1 MDQKGLRRVVEPI
14 VENTLRTLF
23 FWTRTDQEFGDAVVI
38 LHKALFYVFIVAVI
52 IINVV
57 PVPHT
62 FIIFMLTLS
71 IAILIQHL
79 MLGVCVLSTIEKRVL
94 GAPYPLMEP
103 ILALFKIPVSVESL
117 KGVTV
122 LILSMITLSFL
133 LQVLRIWIQRK

>member
-1 MDQKGLRRVVEPI
+1 MDQKGVRRVVEPI

-38 LHKALFYVFIVAVI
+38 LHKSLLYLFIVAVI

-62 FIIFMLTLS
+62 FIIFMLVLS
-71 IAILIQHL
+71 FAILIQHL
-79 MLGVCVLSTIEKRVL
+79 VLGVCVLSTIEKRVL

-103 ILALFKIPVSVESL
+103 ILTLFKIPVSVESL

>member
-38 LHKALFYVFIVAVI
+38 LHKSLLYLFIVAVI

-62 FIIFMLTLS
+62 FIIFMLVLS
-71 IAILIQHL
+71 FAILIQHL
-79 MLGVCVLSTIEKRVL
+79 VLGVCVLSTIEKRVL

-103 ILALFKIPVSVESL
+103 ILTLFKIPVSVESL

>member
-1 MDQKGLRRVVEPI
+1 MDQKGFRRVVEPI
-14 VENTLRTLF
+14 VENVLRTLF
-23 FWTRTDQEFGDAVVI
+23 FWTRNDQEFGNAVVI
-38 LHKALFYVFIVAVI
+38 LHKSLLYLFIVAVI

-62 FIIFMLTLS
+62 LIIFMLILS
-71 IAILIQHL
+71 FAILIQHL
-79 MLGVCVLSTIEKRVL
+79 VLGVCVLSTIEKRVL

-103 ILALFKIPVSVESL
+103 ILELFKIPVSVESL

-133 LQVLRIWIQRK
+133 LQVTRIWIQRK

>member
-1 MDQKGLRRVVEPI
+1 MDQKGLRRLIEPI
-14 VENTLRTLF
+14 VEKVLRTLF
-23 FWTRTDQEFGDAVVI
+23 FWTRNDQEFGDAVVI
-38 LHKALFYVFIVAVI
+38 LHKSLFYLFIVAVI

-62 FIIFMLTLS
+62 FIIFMLVLS
-71 IAILIQHL
+71 IAILLQHL
-79 MLGVCVLSTIEKRVL
+79 VLGICVLSTIEKRVL

-103 ILALFKIPVSVESL
+103 ILTLFKIPVSVESL

-122 LILSMITLSFL
+122 LILSLITLSFL

>member
-38 LHKALFYVFIVAVI
+38 LHKSLLYLFIVAVI

-62 FIIFMLTLS
+62 FIIFMLVLS
-71 IAILIQHL
+71 FAILIQHL
-79 MLGVCVLSTIEKRVL
+79 VLGVCVLSTIEKRVL

-103 ILALFKIPVSVESL
+103 ILALFKIPISVESL

>member
-1 MDQKGLRRVVEPI
+1 MDQKGLRRLIEPI
-14 VENTLRTLF
+14 IENTLRTLF
-23 FWTRTDQEFGDAVVI
+23 FWTRNDQEFGDAVVI
-38 LHKALFYVFIVAVI
+38 LHKSLFYLFIVAVI
-52 IINVV
+52 IINVI

-62 FIIFMLTLS
+62 FIIFMLVLS

-79 MLGVCVLSTIEKRVL
+79 VLGVCVLSTIEKRVL

-103 ILALFKIPVSVESL
+103 ILALFKIPISVESL

-122 LILSMITLSFL
+122 LILSLITLSFL

>member
-1 MDQKGLRRVVEPI
+1 MDQKGFRRVVEPI
-14 VENTLRTLF
+14 VENVLRTLF
-23 FWTRTDQEFGDAVVI
+23 FWTRNDQEFGNAVVI
-38 LHKALFYVFIVAVI
+38 LHKSLLYLFIVAVI

-62 FIIFMLTLS
+62 FIIFMLILS
-71 IAILIQHL
+71 FAILIQHL
-79 MLGVCVLSTIEKRVL
+79 VLGVCVLSTIEKRVL

-103 ILALFKIPVSVESL
+103 ILELFKIPVSVESL

-133 LQVLRIWIQRK
+133 LQVTRIWIQRK

>member
-1 MDQKGLRRVVEPI
+1 MDQKGLRRLIEPI
-14 VENTLRTLF
+14 IENTLRTLF
-23 FWTRTDQEFGDAVVI
+23 FWTRNDQEFGDAIVI
-38 LHKALFYVFIVAVI
+38 LHKSLFYLFIVAVI
-52 IINVV
+52 IINVI

-62 FIIFMLTLS
+62 FIIFMLVLS

-79 MLGVCVLSTIEKRVL
+79 VLGVCVLSTIENRVL

-103 ILALFKIPVSVESL
+103 ILTLFKIPVSVESL

-122 LILSMITLSFL
+122 LILSLITLSFL